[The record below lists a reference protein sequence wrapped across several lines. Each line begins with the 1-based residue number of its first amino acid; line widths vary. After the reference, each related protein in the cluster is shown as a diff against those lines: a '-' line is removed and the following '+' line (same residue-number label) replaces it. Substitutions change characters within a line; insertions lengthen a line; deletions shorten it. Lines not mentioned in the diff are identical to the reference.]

1 MRKVSIVCLIAAVV
15 GSACSSTGPG
25 ASPSASS
32 PVASTG
38 PVTSPTGAPPAT
50 GGSITFVDTAGGANF
65 QKFFGQILPGAST
78 ELGIDIKYVPGSGAE
93 LQTRLEAQKGAE
105 ADVDL
110 VLIKP
115 DVLGN
120 MLKAGLAFEPLTD
133 HATQIP
139 NLAFIE
145 PNDLKEAFG
154 LETNGQA
161 TPFFRDQF
169 GILFDSAKI
178 PNPPKSWQE
187 FFDRRAEWAGHIG
200 MIRPDAKSG
209 GGRLMLRD
217 FLIGAGVD
225 FSKSLA
231 ELQASTEW
239 KDGLEKFREFAT
251 AMYQPLASEAT
262 VLFQQFKNG
271 DVWIS
276 EYAIDFT
283 LWSRDQG
290 LLPETMKAAVFDSG
304 MYGGAAY
311 LAVPANAPADKK
323 ERAYRVLDWLLSEKT
338 QVQMQTEMWEY
349 MAINKFDA
357 VPAKTWD
364 TIPRWDDIKAKRL
377 PLTNLDAF
385 NWLKE
390 NGMSYAGG

>member
-1 MRKVSIVCLIAAVV
+1 MRNLLVVCLVAAVV
-15 GSACSSTGPG
+15 GAACTTAGPG
-25 ASPSASS
+25 ASPAGSA
-32 PVASTG
+32 A
-38 PVTSPTGAPPAT
+38 GA
-50 GGSITFVDTAGGANF
+50 GGSITFADTAGGANF
-65 QKFFGQILPGAST
+65 QKFFGSILPQASKD
-78 ELGIDIKYVPGSGAE
+78 LGIEIKYVPGAGAE

-105 ADVDL
+105 VDVDL
-110 VLIKP
+110 ILLKP

-120 MLKAGLAFEPLTD
+120 MLKAGLAFDPLTD

-154 LETNGQA
+154 LPTNGQA

-169 GILFDSAKI
+169 GLLFDSAKI
-178 PNPPKSWQE
+178 PKPPTSWQE

-225 FSKSLA
+225 FKKPLP
-231 ELQASTEW
+231 ELQASAEW
-239 KDGLEKFREFAT
+239 KAGLEKFREFAK
-251 AMYQPLASEAT
+251 AMYQPLASEPT

-311 LAVPANAPADKK
+311 LAVPANTPAAKK
-323 ERAYRVLDWLLSEKT
+323 ELAYRVLDWLLSEQT
-338 QVQMQTEMWEY
+338 QVRMQTEMWEY

-357 VPAKTWD
+357 VPAKTWE
-364 TIPRWDDIKAKRL
+364 TIPRWEDVQDKRI

-390 NGMSYAGG
+390 NGMTYAGG